1 MNQQSVLDGITN
13 LLKCELSQSL
23 VGIYLHGSMAMG
35 CFTPQQSDIDLLVIV
50 KEKLPKI
57 IAREIIRLEEE
68 LKLVRGFEIS
78 IVLETYAVGFVH
90 STPFEFHYSSFHK
103 ERYRTDE
110 DYFCGGYADPDL
122 AAHFVVTYNRGV
134 VLFGK
139 EIKEVFKPIKNE
151 YYMDSIMADV
161 NGAFEEIAENPV
173 YYVSNLSRVLL
184 YVRESVISSKK
195 EAGEW
200 ALDHLPNDY
209 HSLIAQCLAKYRNE
223 LEI

>member
-1 MNQQSVLDGITN
+1 M
-13 LLKCELSQSL
+13 
-23 VGIYLHGSMAMG
+23 
-35 CFTPQQSDIDLLVIV
+35 
-50 KEKLPKI
+50 KEKQPKDTYKN
-57 IAREIIRLEEE
+57 IAREIIQLKEE

-78 IVLETYAVGFVH
+78 IVLETYAVDFVH
-90 STPFEFHYSSFHK
+90 PTPFEFHYSSFHK

-161 NGAFEEIAENPV
+161 NGAFEENAENSV
-173 YYVSNLSRVLL
+173 Y
-184 YVRESVISSKK
+184 
-195 EAGEW
+195 
-200 ALDHLPNDY
+200 
-209 HSLIAQCLAKYRNE
+209 
-223 LEI
+223 